1 MSVTLAAEWFA
12 KGLESLRHDHIYLAR
27 TCFEHAAAVNR
38 SPEICSYLAL
48 CQAKTRGKFGDAIAL
63 AREAIANE
71 PANPVHYLNLGQIY
85 LLAGMR
91 QEAVDIFREG
101 LRRQHND
108 AIVGEL
114 NRLGTRKPPVFR
126 RLHRNHPLNKYMG
139 IFLARLG
146 LR

>member
-1 MSVTLAAEWFA
+1 MSVALAAELFA

-27 TCFEHAAAVNR
+27 TCFEQAAAMGR
-38 SPEICSYLAL
+38 SPEVCSYLAL

-63 AREAIANE
+63 AREAIASE

-91 QEAVDIFREG
+91 QEAVAIFREG
-101 LRRQHND
+101 LRRQHNEQ
-108 AIVGEL
+108 IVGEL

-126 RLHRNHPLNKYMG
+126 RLTRNHPLNKYTG
-139 IFLARLG
+139 ILLARLG